1 MIAEGLLTQFG
12 YSVTPASLEQAR
24 RIIGNTKGFENIQ
37 RHLVA
42 LNDKL
47 KNYLGFVG
55 LSGSKDYFKIKN
67 TSPDEE
73 IRKMVE
79 DTIKQWAQKYK
90 IEIQKVPNKE
100 TYYVIGYNG

>member
-12 YSVTPASLEQAR
+12 YSVTPSSLEQAR
-24 RIIGNTKGFENIQ
+24 RIVENTKGFKNVEK
-37 RHLVA
+37 HLVS

-47 KNYLGFVG
+47 QNYLGFVG

-73 IRKMVE
+73 VRKIVE
-79 DTIKQWAQKYK
+79 KTIHDWSDKYK
-90 IEIQKVPNKE
+90 IEVQKVPNKE
-100 TYYVIGYNG
+100 TYYVLGYNG